1 MSLGLNM
8 KLMCSL
14 VITIFLYVCESWI
27 LTADLRKRMHAFAM
41 RCYRRLLNT
50 SYKDHVTSEDVC
62 RNIQAAIGKY
72 DKLLTLVKKQKL
84 KFWPYMVF
92 FGIVMTI
99 LQGTVQGKRKKVDR
113 IRGGE
118 TILRSGQGWTLLPQ
132 LGQLKTGQGGK
143 GLL

>member
-1 MSLGLNM
+1 M

-27 LTADLRKRMHAFAM
+27 LTADLRKRMHVFAM
-41 RCYRRLLNT
+41 RCYQRLPNT

-62 RNIQAAIGKY
+62 RKIQAAIGKY

-84 KFWPYMVF
+84 KCWPYLVF

-113 IRGGE
+113 IRGWE

-132 LGQLKTGQGGK
+132 LGQLKTGQDGK
-143 GLL
+143 GFL